1 MPWRFCSR
9 SIAIGCIG
17 VMAALAAGAPIEP
30 ARAQAMAQT
39 QTQTQTQTPNG
50 FNALDP
56 QWAFAN
62 PFISSGFGAGA
73 SMATVINQQAY
84 ATPWGS
90 GTMGLFVASNAG
102 GASGISSNM
111 FGTLPTSQR
120 QDWFANLGGPASF
133 TSVYG
138 SYKSAPDMSL
148 NGLYTTASFGVA
160 NIKANPLGYSGLPG
174 FSAGNDVSA
183 FSARAGVGLQL
194 TPQISIEGSVGF
206 TQGPAS
212 TFR

>member
-1 MPWRFCSR
+1 MHWRFRAR
-9 SIAIGCIG
+9 SIAIGGIG
-17 VMAALAAGAPIEP
+17 LMAALAISAPIKP
-30 ARAQAMAQT
+30 AHAQAMAPT
-39 QTQTQTQTPNG
+39 QTQQPNG

-62 PFISSGFGAGA
+62 PFMSSGFGAGS
-73 SMATVINQQAY
+73 SMATAINQQAY
-84 ATPWGS
+84 ATPFGS
-90 GTMGLFVASNAG
+90 GTMGLFVESNGG
-102 GASGISSNM
+102 GANAISSSM

-120 QDWFANLGGPASF
+120 QDWFANLGSPASF
-133 TSVYG
+133 TSVVG

-160 NIKANPLGYSGLPG
+160 TIKANPLGYSGLPN
-174 FSAGNDVSA
+174 FSGGNDVSA

-206 TQGPAS
+206 TQGPTS

>member
-1 MPWRFCSR
+1 MPWRFRPR
-9 SIAIGCIG
+9 SIAIGGIG
-17 VMAALAAGAPIEP
+17 LMAALAAGAPIKL
-30 ARAQAMAQT
+30 AHAQAMAQT
-39 QTQTQTQTPNG
+39 QTQQPNG

-62 PFISSGFGAGA
+62 PFISSGFGAGS
-73 SMATVINQQAY
+73 SMATVISQQATT
-84 ATPWGS
+84 TPFGS
-90 GTMGLFVASNAG
+90 GTMGLFVASSGSGAG
-102 GASGISSNM
+102 AISSSM

-160 NIKANPLGYSGLPG
+160 SIRANPLGYSGLSN
-174 FSAGNDVSA
+174 FSGGNDVST

-212 TFR
+212 TLR